1 MIGYIDEGNMIMN
14 RRSLLLSSG
23 IAGASMAVLS
33 NVPLVNLANCIACM
47 WLWAGGIFGV
57 WLYRNYEG
65 EGTPITPGDG
75 AIIGVVSGIFGA
87 ILTTI
92 ISALFGGVGLVS
104 LLITQ
109 SRTAGDFLGSIAVA
123 GALSILGLLFN
134 FVIYIMFGAIGGGIG
149 AALLGKSA
157 TSS

>member
-1 MIGYIDEGNMIMN
+1 
-14 RRSLLLSSG
+14 
-23 IAGASMAVLS
+23 MAVLS
-33 NVPLVNLANCIACM
+33 NVPLVKLANCIACM

-65 EGTPITPGDG
+65 EGTLITAGDG

-87 ILTTI
+87 ILSTI
-92 ISALFGGVGLVS
+92 INAVFGGVGLVS
-104 LLITQ
+104 SLIAQ
-109 SRTAGDFLGSIAVA
+109 SGSGTAKEFLGSIAIA

-134 FVIYIMFGAIGGGIG
+134 FVIHIMFGAIGGAIG
-149 AALLGKSA
+149 AALLGKPA